1 MFAIENSLAIHSQR
15 CVVLKFQHRSVL
27 LESKEL
33 VLHFVFEIDF
43 FRRNEGT
50 LNANKAHVGMCHK
63 VVHGV
68 ILQVSIHAD
77 IGGLDAVGG
86 KIDRIIGEL
95 RLQFQL

>member
-1 MFAIENSLAIHSQR
+1 
-15 CVVLKFQHRSVL
+15 
-27 LESKEL
+27 
-33 VLHFVFEIDF
+33 
-43 FRRNEGT
+43 
-50 LNANKAHVGMCHK
+50 MCHK